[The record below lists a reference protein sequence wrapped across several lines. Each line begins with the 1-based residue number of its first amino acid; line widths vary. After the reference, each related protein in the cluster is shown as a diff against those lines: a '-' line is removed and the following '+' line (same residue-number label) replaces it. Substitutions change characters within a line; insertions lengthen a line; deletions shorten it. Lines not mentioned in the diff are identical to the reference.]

1 MYNGNIK
8 KAERPMVQD
17 KRRTF
22 QMNYQIITDSCANL
36 TDKQIADY
44 DLKILSLKYCVSG
57 KEYDSYIPGEK
68 TDNKKIFQ
76 MLREKEKITTSL
88 ISREECDRV
97 IIPVLESGT
106 DVLLIVFSSGLSG
119 SYQNVKNACEDY
131 REQFPE
137 RKIIVVDSLCAS
149 LGLGLAVHYA
159 AALKA
164 DGKSIEEVAE
174 WIEDNK
180 LHICH
185 KFTIDDLFFLK
196 RGGRLSGSGA
206 MLGTLLG
213 IKPMLH
219 AADDGKLYVT
229 GKVRGRKASIN
240 ALIDDVGDGNDI
252 ENQPVFIV
260 HGDCEEDANY
270 IAEEIKHRY
279 KVKSVTVN
287 CLDPVIGSHSGP
299 GTLAVFYIGDKR

>member
-1 MYNGNIK
+1 
-8 KAERPMVQD
+8 
-17 KRRTF
+17 
-22 QMNYQIITDSCANL
+22 MNYQIITDSCANL

-88 ISREECDRV
+88 VSREECDRV

-164 DGKSIEEVAE
+164 DGKSMEEVAE

-252 ENQPVFIV
+252 ESQPVFIV

>member
-1 MYNGNIK
+1 
-8 KAERPMVQD
+8 MVQD
-17 KRRTF
+17 KRRTL

-164 DGKSIEEVAE
+164 DGKSMEEVAE

-252 ENQPVFIV
+252 ESQPVFIV

>member
-1 MYNGNIK
+1 M
-8 KAERPMVQD
+8 AQD

-88 ISREECDRV
+88 VSREECDRV
-97 IIPVLESGT
+97 IIPVLKSGT

-164 DGKSIEEVAE
+164 DGKSMEEVAE
-174 WIEDNK
+174 WIEANK

-219 AADDGKLYVT
+219 NADDGKLYVT

-240 ALIDDVGDGNDI
+240 ALIDDVGTGNDI
-252 ENQPVFIV
+252 ENQAVFIV
-260 HGDCEEDANY
+260 HGDCEDDANY
-270 IAEEIKHRY
+270 IAEEIRRRY
-279 KVKSVTVN
+279 KVKSITIN

-299 GTLAVFYIGDKR
+299 GTLAVFYLGDKR

>member
-1 MYNGNIK
+1 M
-8 KAERPMVQD
+8 AQD
-17 KRRTF
+17 KRRTS

-88 ISREECDRV
+88 VSREECDRV

-164 DGKSIEEVAE
+164 DGKSMEEVAE
-174 WIEDNK
+174 WIETNK

-219 AADDGKLYVT
+219 NADDGKLYVT

-240 ALIDDVGDGNDI
+240 ALIDDVGTGNDI
-252 ENQPVFIV
+252 ENQAVFIV
-260 HGDCEEDANY
+260 HGDCEDDANY
-270 IAEEIKHRY
+270 IAEEIRRRY
-279 KVKSVTVN
+279 KVKSITIN

-299 GTLAVFYIGDKR
+299 GTLAVFYLGDKR

>member
-1 MYNGNIK
+1 M
-8 KAERPMVQD
+8 AQD
-17 KRRTF
+17 KRRTS

-88 ISREECDRV
+88 VSREECDRV

-164 DGKSIEEVAE
+164 DGKSMEEVAE
-174 WIEDNK
+174 WIEANK

-219 AADDGKLYVT
+219 NADDGKLYVT

-240 ALIDDVGDGNDI
+240 ALIDDVGTGNDI
-252 ENQPVFIV
+252 ENQAVFIV
-260 HGDCEEDANY
+260 HGDCEDDANY
-270 IAEEIKHRY
+270 IAEEIRRRY
-279 KVKSVTVN
+279 KVKSITIN

-299 GTLAVFYIGDKR
+299 GTLAVFYLGDKR